1 MKNTN
6 IINTTEIRTV
16 DYLSNYTGGKFR
28 MIAKCKAGYPSC
40 NEVRFE
46 NDNLNYFKNPGKL
59 LTAYKKG
66 SLLTIEF
73 CPDGGDYWLTIFA
86 KVGRK
91 IKFMD
96 EMIMADIEIGTI
108 NQLFDNTNLFD
119 YHQYK
124 AVNSKTWASKAFV
137 MNIETETELA

>member
-1 MKNTN
+1 MTNTN

-16 DYLSNYTGGKFR
+16 DYLSSYKGGKFR

-40 NEVRFE
+40 NEVRFV

-59 LTAYKKG
+59 LNAYKKG

-96 EMIMADIEIGTI
+96 EKIMADIEIGTI
-108 NQLFDNTNLFD
+108 NQLFDNTNL
-119 YHQYK
+119 YNQKQYK
-124 AVNSKTWASKAFV
+124 AVNSKSWASKAFV
-137 MNIETETELA
+137 LNEETEVSI